1 MLTLRGHRGHP
12 NNKPRSEVADV
23 NLFLPKK
30 RPDQDERY
38 RVCSTEAPTTA
49 IDQTAG
55 LVILTTEPCR
65 FVFRPGPSNEEARL
79 PLPFL
84 ALLANHRALI
94 SGL

>member
-1 MLTLRGHRGHP
+1 MLTLRGHHGRP

-23 NLFLPKK
+23 NLFLSKK
-30 RPDQDERY
+30 SPTRTNDIEFSRQGQ
-38 RVCSTEAPTTA
+38 TTA

-55 LVILTTEPCR
+55 LVILTTQPCR
-65 FVFRPGPSNEEARL
+65 FVFRPGPANEEARL

-94 SGL
+94 SGF

>member
-1 MLTLRGHRGHP
+1 MLIY
-12 NNKPRSEVADV
+12 SSQ
-23 NLFLPKK
+23 K

-38 RVCSTEAPTTA
+38 RVCSIEAQTTA

-55 LVILTTEPCR
+55 LVVLTTEPCR
-65 FVFRPGPSNEEARL
+65 FVFRPGPANEEARL

>member
-1 MLTLRGHRGHP
+1 MSIYSSQKKARPGRTI
-12 NNKPRSEVADV
+12 SS
-23 NLFLPKK
+23 FLD
-30 RPDQDERY
+30 RAQ
-38 RVCSTEAPTTA
+38 TTA

-65 FVFRPGPSNEEARL
+65 FVFRPGPANEEARL

-94 SGL
+94 SGF